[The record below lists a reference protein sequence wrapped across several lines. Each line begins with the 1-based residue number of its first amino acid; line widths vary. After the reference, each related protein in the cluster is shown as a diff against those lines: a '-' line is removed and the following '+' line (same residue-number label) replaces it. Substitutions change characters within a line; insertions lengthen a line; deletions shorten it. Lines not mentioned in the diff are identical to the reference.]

1 MGIFRHSST
10 WKVLAGFGTGSFLT
24 KGVFESELCTRIR
37 FSILC
42 SINGRVG

>member
-10 WKVLAGFGTGSFLT
+10 WKVLADFGTGSFLT
-24 KGVFESELCTRIR
+24 EGVFESELCPRIR
-37 FSILC
+37 FSIPF